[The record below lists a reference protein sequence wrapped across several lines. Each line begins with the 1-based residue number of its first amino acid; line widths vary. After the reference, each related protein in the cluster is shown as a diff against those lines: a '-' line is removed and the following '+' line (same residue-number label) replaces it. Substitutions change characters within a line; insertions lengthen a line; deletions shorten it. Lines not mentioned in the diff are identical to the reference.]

1 MINPSDVRSP
11 GQVAP
16 EDEDTIELELTVEQM
31 QALSRAAAVQ
41 QSKLSP
47 FPLANDSSQQ
57 WKLAPTPL
65 AKDSSLMP
73 TGKSRSRAI
82 LLLGI
87 AVASGLL
94 SGYAY
99 LAITRETPVQVAQAP
114 AQVAE
119 QMTPDSP
126 APEAPGLPRPVE
138 RKPVRFA
145 NPFDAKEVGAIR
157 KPIRRQGSLRISTGD
172 EQGSGARCGRR
183 AAVATGARSTTAIG

>member
-73 TGKSRSRAI
+73 TGKPRSRAI

-145 NPFDAKEVGAIR
+145 NPFDAKEVFEFPPGTSKA
-157 KPIRRQGSLRISTGD
+157 Q
-172 EQGSGARCGRR
+172 ARD
-183 AAVATGARSTTAIG
+183 AVAELLLQRALARQQPSAEKPRRVGKTAQR